1 MSTDTTTRDAAPAGH
16 SIGFARVL
24 VQKRFW
30 PLHFAIVAAIS
41 IIGVAYLGFETYQGA
56 PPIGDF
62 VTPDGKTVVTV
73 EQINRGKEVFHLRG
87 LMSYGSF
94 WGDGAERGPD
104 FTADALHRTAVSM
117 TAFYEAERAKT
128 GALTQEDKDAI
139 AARVK
144 REIRTNGWSEKG
156 EKITITPAQAH
167 GYKELIAHYTR
178 MFNDPTYGEAFHPTG
193 YIKDSA
199 DIEALTAFFFWGG
212 WVAAAE
218 RPGQTYSYTHNWPY
232 DPMVGN
238 TATQATVLWS
248 TISFLGLFLGIGVV
262 LYVYGQLKTIGD
274 PFDQHGKKGILT
286 TPELEAD
293 EQFVRPTQRLVYK
306 FFVFAMIVFLLQVFA
321 GILCA
326 NDFVRTDK
334 LLGLDIAQMFPITV
348 VRSWH
353 VLLQIFWFFIC
364 WIGYTVFFL
373 PVLSKVP
380 RGQKFLINLLFALG
394 VLVGAGVVFGIYL
407 GPKSMLNDTLAY
419 WFGSQGWEFME
430 LGRFWQYLMLAA
442 FVLWIV
448 IIYRAVKPWLN
459 WQNVWSVPS
468 WLLYGSGIMVAF
480 LFFGLLVM
488 PKMNFA
494 ISDYWRWMVVH
505 MWVEA
510 TFEVFTTVVIA
521 YMLVQMRVV
530 HRAMAERV
538 IFLAVMLFLLTALV
552 GISHNFYWIA
562 KPTSI
567 IALGSVFSTLQ
578 VLPLLLLTLDAW
590 RTRLEL
596 RRAKSLQAQGKQRV
610 VMDGVWLFIL
620 AVNFWNVFGAGA
632 FGSLI
637 NLPIVNYYEHGTYL
651 TGNHAHAAM
660 FGVKGNVAIGGML
673 YCCQHLFAR
682 ASWNAKLIRVVF
694 WSFQIGLTL
703 MMFLALF
710 PLGVYQLLVVLES
723 GLWYARSQEVIQGT
737 IWSRLVY
744 LRTIGGTLFAVGG
757 VGPLVWFI
765 LSRARKLV
773 PEKDTLEGE
782 WSIYNREIES
792 DAAVWADFDDKRKS
806 TDPSPLPAPTR

>member
-1 MSTDTTTRDAAPAGH
+1 MSTQRANGAN
-16 SIGFARVL
+16 SIGFARIL
-24 VQKRFW
+24 VQKKFW

-41 IIGVAYLGFETYQGA
+41 IIGVAYLGLETYKGA
-56 PPIGDF
+56 PPLGDF
-62 VTPDGKTVVTV
+62 TTPDGKVVATL

-104 FTADALHRTAVSM
+104 FTADALHRTAVAMS
-117 TAFYEAERAKT
+117 AHYEAEKA
-128 GALTQEDKDAI
+128 ALAPLTQEDRDAI
-139 AARVK
+139 AARVR
-144 REIRTNGWSEKG
+144 REMRQNGWNEATQ
-156 EKITITPAQAH
+156 KIVISHAQAK
-167 GYKELIAHYTR
+167 GYAALVEHVTR
-178 MFNDPTYGEAFHPTG
+178 MFNDPGYVEAFHPTA
-193 YIKDSA
+193 YITHKA
-199 DIEALTAFFFWGG
+199 DIEALAAFFFWGG
-212 WVAAAE
+212 WVCAAE
-218 RPGQTYSYTHNWPY
+218 RPGEPYSYTHNWPY
-232 DPMVGN
+232 EPLVGN
-238 TATQATVLWS
+238 TPTQATLVWS
-248 TISFLGLFLGIGVV
+248 TLSILALFLGIGVV

-274 PFDQHGKKGILT
+274 PFDPHGKQKPLT

-293 EQFVRPTQRLVYK
+293 EQYVRPTQRLVYK
-306 FFVFAMIVFLLQVFA
+306 FFAFAMIVFLLQVLA

-334 LLGLDIAQMFPITV
+334 LLGLDIAQLFPITV

-353 VLLQIFWFFIC
+353 VLLQIFWFFVC

-380 RGQKFLINLLFALG
+380 RGQKFLINLLFAMG

-407 GPKSMLNDTLAY
+407 GPKSMINDTLAY

-430 LGRFWQYLMLAA
+430 LGRFWQILMLAA

-448 IIYRAVKPWLN
+448 IIYRAVRPWLN
-459 WQNVWSVPS
+459 WRNVWSVPS

-488 PKMNFA
+488 PRMNFA
-494 ISDYWRWMVVH
+494 ISDFWRWMVVH

-521 YMLVQMRVV
+521 YMLVQMGVV

-596 RRAKSLQAQGKQRV
+596 RRAKGQVEAGSQRV

-620 AVNFWNVFGAGA
+620 AVNFWNVFGAGV

-682 ASWNAKLIRVVF
+682 SSWNARLVRFVF
-694 WSFQIGLTL
+694 WSFQVGLVL

-710 PLGVYQLLVVLES
+710 PLGVYQLLVVLEH
-723 GLWYARSQEVIQGT
+723 GFWYARSQEVIQGS

-744 LRTIGGTLFAVGG
+744 LRSIGGTIFAVGG
-757 VGPLVWFI
+757 VLPLVWFI
-765 LSRARKLV
+765 LSRARSMV
-773 PEKDTLEGE
+773 PERDTLEGE

-792 DAAVWADFDDKRKS
+792 DAAVWSEFDEKRKA
-806 TDPSPLPAPTR
+806 TDPTSLPSTAR